1 MDWWSAHR
9 NGTPSGGVCSIF
21 LLFSHGEMT
30 NQKREEISNEL
41 TRLLAEQTNFLG
53 KVRTTPREREEF
65 QKSLDRVRQLFAELA
80 RSKAA

>member
-30 NQKREEISNEL
+30 NRKREEISTEL
-41 TRLLAEQTNFLG
+41 TRLLVEQTNFLG
-53 KVRTTPREREEF
+53 KVNATRTEREEF
-65 QKSLDRVRQLFAELA
+65 QKSLDRVRELFAELA